1 MSKDQI
7 IIYPELSYQ
16 IIGIAFKIFNSL
28 QYGHQE
34 KYYQRAFEIELKK
47 QGIKYKKEKEVKL
60 NYNGHG
66 IGKYYLDFL
75 IEDKIIVELKIL
87 SVYKYKNIRQVLE
100 YLQETNKKL
109 AILIYFTQEGV
120 RYRRIINPKFIDKN

>member
-1 MSKDQI
+1 MQEKKE
-7 IIYPELSYQ
+7 IIYSELSYK
-16 IIGIAFKIFNSL
+16 IIGIAYKVFNLL

-34 KYYQRAFEIELKK
+34 KYYQRALELELKK
-47 QGIKYKKEKEVKL
+47 EKIKYEKEKEVAL
-60 NYNGHG
+60 NYNGSK

-87 SVYKYKNIRQVLE
+87 SVYRYKNIRQVLE
-100 YLQETNKKL
+100 YLKETNKKL

-120 RYRRIINPKFIDKN
+120 KYRRVINPRFNLF

>member
-1 MSKDQI
+1 MSKDTG
-7 IIYPELSYQ
+7 IIYSELSYK
-16 IIGIAFKIFNSL
+16 IVGIAFKIFNSL

-34 KYYQRAFEIELKK
+34 KYYQRAFEVELKK
-47 QGIKYKKEKEVKL
+47 QGIKYEKEKEVKL
-60 NYNGHG
+60 NYDGQR

-75 IEDKIIVELKIL
+75 IEDEIIVELKIL

-100 YLQETNKKL
+100 YLQQTNKKL

-120 RYRRIINPKFIDKN
+120 RYKRVVNPRFTEK